1 MNFIPVLSSIERVEQ
16 SGDPAPAQGS
26 VRCSLYIS
34 KVRIINYITEVTLR
48 EESEESYMGHI
59 AELSRT
65 ESQ

>member
-16 SGDPAPAQGS
+16 SGDPAEGS

-48 EESEESYMGHI
+48 EESEESYMGHT